1 MYWAAQ
7 YIHLNVQYIYLNVQS
22 YKVWKYFF
30 FFLKKVFSLG

>member
-7 YIHLNVQYIYLNVQS
+7 YIHLNIQYIYLNVQS

-30 FFLKKVFSLG
+30 FFKESI